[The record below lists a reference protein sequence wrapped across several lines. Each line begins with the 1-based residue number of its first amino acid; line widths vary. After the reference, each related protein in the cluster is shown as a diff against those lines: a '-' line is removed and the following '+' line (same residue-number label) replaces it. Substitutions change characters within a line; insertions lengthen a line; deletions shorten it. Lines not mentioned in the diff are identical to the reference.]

1 MPLIIS
7 AGTPKLCHDF
17 GKAEIIKKGR
27 WPNLIN
33 GKACGILRKEETM
46 NKGWI
51 ALGVVVVIILMA
63 FGWYQ
68 GGFNQMVSL
77 DQQVKSSWAQVE
89 NQLQRRFD
97 LVPNLV
103 STVKGYAAHEKGIL
117 EEVTRLRSQW
127 GQAASV
133 PDKVAAANSL
143 GGALSRL
150 LLVSENYPNLKA
162 DQSFLELQSQL
173 EGMENRI
180 AVERMRY
187 NEAVQQFNSYQQ
199 SLFGSFFAAKTHLT
213 QPAVYFKAPEET
225 QKAPVVKF

>member
-1 MPLIIS
+1 
-7 AGTPKLCHDF
+7 
-17 GKAEIIKKGR
+17 
-27 WPNLIN
+27 
-33 GKACGILRKEETM
+33 M
-46 NKGWI
+46 NKGLI
-51 ALGVVVVIILMA
+51 ALGVIVVIALMA

-68 GGFNQMVSL
+68 GGYNQMVSL
-77 DQQVKSSWAQVE
+77 NQQVKSSWAQVE

-97 LVPNLV
+97 LIPNLV

-127 GQAASV
+127 GQAANI

-150 LLVSENYPNLKA
+150 LMVSENYPNLKA

-173 EGMENRI
+173 EGTENRI

-187 NEAVQQFNSYQQ
+187 NEAVQQFNTYQQ
-199 SLFGSFFAAKTHLT
+199 TLFGSFFASATHLT
-213 QPAVYFKAPEET
+213 QPAVYFKAPEQAEA
-225 QKAPVVKF
+225 APVVKF